1 MGCFHEQNTVKL
13 GVVSTT
19 SEIFRIQIEKG
30 ISFFEEFFYVISNFP
45 ECVNKNIKFVVELKL
60 YIGPLICFVR

>member
-1 MGCFHEQNTVKL
+1 MGCFHEQNTAKL

-19 SEIFRIQIEKG
+19 LEIVRIQIEKG
-30 ISFFEEFFYVISNFP
+30 ISSFEKFFYVISNFP

-60 YIGPLICFVR
+60 